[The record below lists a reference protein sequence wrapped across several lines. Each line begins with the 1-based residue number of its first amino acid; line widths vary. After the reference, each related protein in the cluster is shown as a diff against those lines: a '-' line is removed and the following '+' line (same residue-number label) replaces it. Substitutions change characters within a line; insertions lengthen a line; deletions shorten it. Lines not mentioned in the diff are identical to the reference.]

1 MSAEEQ
7 QDENPQTGESAPAST
22 DTPEVLEEIGLDDTD
37 ADKAEISKLQEQ
49 ANQDREQILRLRAEL
64 DNLHKRNRRELEN
77 AHKFAMERFINELLP
92 VVDSLEM
99 GLDAADGE
107 DVQVEQLREGNE
119 LTLMMCVSVLE
130 KFGVT
135 MIDPLGEPFDPKLHE
150 AMATQPAENTDP
162 NIVLTVVQKGYEL
175 NGRLVRPARVIVSA
189 NPGS

>member
-7 QDENPQTGESAPAST
+7 QDENPQAGDSAPAST
-22 DTPEVLEEIGLDDTD
+22 GTPEVLEEIGLDDTD

-119 LTLMMCVSVLE
+119 LTLKMCVSVLE

-150 AMATQPAENTDP
+150 AMATQPAENADP